1 MIEYLINM
9 ESFLTSFLMVFTAE
23 MGDKTQFLVFSLSLQ
38 YGAFPVFAGALLA
51 FAILNGPGVYIG
63 GLISNALSEYLVGI
77 ISGNIF
83 LLYGLYMFFSNKG
96 KEEEKKKTDKNGF
109 WVAFTTIFLGELGDK
124 TQICSFVLGAKFKAF
139 GTVFTGC
146 FIALLLATM
155 IGVFLGSNVQ
165 RWLPRIP
172 FKKIA
177 GMVMIITGLI
187 IIVKVIS
194 F

>member
-1 MIEYLINM
+1 M
-9 ESFLTSFLMVFTAE
+9 ESFITSFLMVFTAE

-38 YGAFPVFAGALLA
+38 YGALPVFAGALLA

-63 GLISNALSEYLVGI
+63 GLISNVLSEHIVGI
-77 ISGNIF
+77 ISGSIF
-83 LLYGLYMFFSNKG
+83 LLYGVYMFFANKG
-96 KEEEKKKTDKNGF
+96 NEEGEEKKNDKNGF
-109 WVAFTTIFLGELGDK
+109 WLAFTTIFLGELGDK
-124 TQICSFVLGAKFKAF
+124 TQVCSLVLGAKFKAF

-146 FIALLLATM
+146 FLALLLATAL
-155 IGVFLGSNVQ
+155 GVFLGSNIQ

-187 IIVKVIS
+187 ITAKVM
-194 F
+194 